1 MFSSG
6 VLQQAWRLTHRQFPT
21 FLAQITLH
29 SFLDQHLW
37 NLLINH
43 HILTFIRFDAL
54 ILRKSLQSKWV
65 KIDCQQPYIP
75 QFFRGWP

>member
-6 VLQQAWRLTHRQFPT
+6 VLQQAWRLTHRQFPI

-29 SFLDQHLW
+29 SFSYLHLW

-43 HILTFIRFDAL
+43 PILAFIPFDAL
-54 ILRKSLQSKWV
+54 ILQIVDGQNRLKLTV
-65 KIDCQQPYIP
+65 NKIPHT
-75 QFFRGWP
+75 